1 MRSQAIQQQVQ
12 EVKIM
17 SCQSMFSLSASV
29 LVQLHCSTPDDQEIR
44 LVLLLDLGTK
54 HSQNFK
60 SMQGM
65 PLVQLRLTSKAV
77 RSSLSRRPVH
87 LALLQAFQIRKLS
100 QGLLLSPAL
109 LSSLRLP
116 TQLSRASSRKKNS
129 SHRSLQWL
137 FQAYSLYS
145 QGGPLTS
152 ARQQL

>member
-1 MRSQAIQQQVQ
+1 MF
-12 EVKIM
+12 
-17 SCQSMFSLSASV
+17 CQSMFSLSASV

-77 RSSLSRRPVH
+77 HSSLSHRQVH

-100 QGLLLSPAL
+100 LGLLLSSAL
-109 LSSLRLP
+109 LTSLQSP
-116 TQLSRASSRKKNS
+116 AQLSGGRPRKKNS
-129 SHRSLQWL
+129 SHRSVQWL
-137 FQAYSLYS
+137 FQGCSLCFH
-145 QGGPLTS
+145 GGPITC
-152 ARQQL
+152 ARQHI